1 MKVFANREI
10 RNLFQA
16 VLAVWAVALALTQGI
31 VWHTTHAFSFALL
44 LVFGRQEN
52 GYGQK
57 GGTDMLNSGDTGFM
71 MIATAFVFFMTPGLA
86 FFYGGLV
93 RRKNVLNTMLSSFF
107 IMGLASLMWVL
118 VGYSLSFSGNCG
130 GVIGNL
136 KSFCMVNVG
145 WEPGAYADGIPALL
159 FAAFQMMF
167 AIITP
172 ALITGSVAGRMRFKA
187 LFAFIALWLL
197 IVYFPMA
204 HMVWGK
210 GGLLGEV
217 LGSVDFAGGNVVH
230 ISSGVSGLVLSL
242 MLGKRRGYE
251 KTAYRTHNIPFVL
264 LGASI
269 LWFGWFG
276 FNAGSALGANG
287 LAVHAFMT
295 TNTSAACAMLSWMA
309 IDMIRD
315 GKPTVIGACTGAV
328 LGLVAIT
335 PGAGFVPLWSAIIIG
350 IVVSPICYFMMSVV
364 KKRFG
369 YDDALDAFGCH
380 GVGGIWGG
388 IATGIFA
395 QKSINGVARWDG
407 LIYGDYRLFLAQVIS
422 IVATIAVAIVGTL
435 ICASIVKLFT
445 PLRVTEYDER
455 MGLDESQHGESAY
468 PSFNGLD

>member
-1 MKVFANREI
+1 
-10 RNLFQA
+10 
-16 VLAVWAVALALTQGI
+16 
-31 VWHTTHAFSFALL
+31 
-44 LVFGRQEN
+44 
-52 GYGQK
+52 
-57 GGTDMLNSGDTGFM
+57 M
-71 MIATAFVFFMTPGLA
+71 MIATAFVLFMTPGLA

-136 KSFCMVNVG
+136 KSFCMANVG

-445 PLRVTEYDER
+445 PLRVTEHDER

>member
-1 MKVFANREI
+1 
-10 RNLFQA
+10 
-16 VLAVWAVALALTQGI
+16 
-31 VWHTTHAFSFALL
+31 
-44 LVFGRQEN
+44 
-52 GYGQK
+52 
-57 GGTDMLNSGDTGFM
+57 M

-136 KSFCMVNVG
+136 KSFCMANVG

-407 LIYGDYRLFLAQVIS
+407 LIYGDYRVFLAQVIS

>member
-1 MKVFANREI
+1 
-10 RNLFQA
+10 
-16 VLAVWAVALALTQGI
+16 
-31 VWHTTHAFSFALL
+31 
-44 LVFGRQEN
+44 
-52 GYGQK
+52 
-57 GGTDMLNSGDTGFM
+57 M

-107 IMGLASLMWVL
+107 IMGLASLMGVL

-136 KSFCMVNVG
+136 KSFCMANVG